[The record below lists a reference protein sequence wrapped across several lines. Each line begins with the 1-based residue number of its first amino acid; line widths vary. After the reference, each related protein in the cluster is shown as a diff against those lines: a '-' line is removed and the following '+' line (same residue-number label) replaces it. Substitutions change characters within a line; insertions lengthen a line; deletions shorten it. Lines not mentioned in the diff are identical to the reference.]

1 MFLARGI
8 TLPSAS
14 GQGSLRLRT
23 CLMHGPPDTSVRLT
37 LVGAA
42 PAVTANSAHRGPSG
56 GLPRVEDAL
65 AVVAQRPKQHNG
77 FLPHT
82 KTPQGAGQ
90 GTRQGWGR
98 QDDQAFFT
106 LQLLESSIITKYEG
120 KADRLFRSFNIA
132 Q

>member
-1 MFLARGI
+1 MGNY
-8 TLPSAS
+8 TPNS
-14 GQGSLRLRT
+14 
-23 CLMHGPPDTSVRLT
+23 
-37 LVGAA
+37 VGAV

-65 AVVAQRPKQHNG
+65 AVVAQRPKQRNG

-90 GTRQGWGR
+90 GWGR

-106 LQLLESSIITKYEG
+106 QLQLLESSLITKYEG
-120 KADRLFRSFNIA
+120 KAE
-132 Q
+132 

>member
-1 MFLARGI
+1 
-8 TLPSAS
+8 
-14 GQGSLRLRT
+14 
-23 CLMHGPPDTSVRLT
+23 MHGPPDTSVRLT

-42 PAVTANSAHRGPSG
+42 PAVTANSAHRGPSS

-65 AVVAQRPKQHNG
+65 TVVVQRPKQRNS

-106 LQLLESSIITKYEG
+106 FQLLESSIVTKYEG
-120 KADRLFRSFNIA
+120 NAE
-132 Q
+132 